1 MPPRSLLT
9 EAPPFAVQDALKN
22 LGNKLRTARL
32 RRNISLVELANK
44 LGVNRHVLADAEN
57 GKLGTSA
64 GIYVGMLW
72 ALNLLPTLDGVADPK
87 SDEEGLAL
95 SGLDERERAR
105 SGRGGP
111 SNAF

>member
-1 MPPRSLLT
+1 M
-9 EAPPFAVQDALKN
+9 APPFAVEDALKK
-22 LGNKLRTARL
+22 LGNRLRTARL
-32 RRNISLVELANK
+32 RRNMTLAELGNK
-44 LGVNRHVLADAEN
+44 LGVDRHVLADAES

-72 ALNLLPTLDGVADPK
+72 ALNLLPSLDGVADPK
-87 SDEEGLAL
+87 TDEEGLAL

-105 SGRGGP
+105 SGGGP

>member
-1 MPPRSLLT
+1 MPPTGPLT
-9 EAPPFAVQDALKN
+9 KAPPFAVQEALKK
-22 LGNKLRTARL
+22 LGSKLRTARL
-32 RRNISLVELANK
+32 RRNMRLVELASK
-44 LGVNRHVLADAEN
+44 LGVDRHVLADAEN

-72 ALNLLPTLDGVADPK
+72 ALNLLPSLDGVADPMA
-87 SDEEGLAL
+87 DEEGLAL

-105 SGRGGP
+105 SGGGP